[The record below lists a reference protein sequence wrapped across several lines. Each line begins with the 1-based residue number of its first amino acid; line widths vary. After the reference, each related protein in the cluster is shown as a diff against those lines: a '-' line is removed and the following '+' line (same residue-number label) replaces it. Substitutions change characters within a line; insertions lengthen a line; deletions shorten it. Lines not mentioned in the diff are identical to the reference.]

1 MKRRSRS
8 QPVMAH
14 KDCRAPIPV
23 SPVAQPRVAS
33 LLAQQESI
41 PAAAP
46 RAPVASPAAH
56 QEFQAEAQ
64 GYPEAVRAFPE
75 AVRGSPAAAPAFLAA
90 VLACLAAATQD
101 CQETLPLPDKVQAA
115 LRQVELLVPVV
126 QALFKLP
133 ALA

>member
-1 MKRRSRS
+1 MKRRSRF
-8 QPVMAH
+8 QPVMAR
-14 KDCRAPIPV
+14 KDCRERTPV

-33 LLAQQESI
+33 LREQQEST

-56 QEFQAEAQ
+56 QDFQAEAQ
-64 GYPEAVRAFPE
+64 GYPEAVRAF
-75 AVRGSPAAAPAFLAA
+75 PAAAPAFLAA

>member
-14 KDCRAPIPV
+14 KHCRAPIPV

-64 GYPEAVRAFPE
+64 GYP
-75 AVRGSPAAAPAFLAA
+75 AAAPAFLAA

-126 QALFKLP
+126 QALFRL
-133 ALA
+133 

>member
-33 LLAQQESI
+33 LREQRESI

-56 QEFQAEAQ
+56 QDFQAEAQ

-75 AVRGSPAAAPAFLAA
+75 AVRAFPEAVRGSPAAAP
-90 VLACLAAATQD
+90 ACLAAATQD

-115 LRQVELLVPVV
+115 LRQVELIVPV
-126 QALFKLP
+126 
-133 ALA
+133 